1 MFKTFWIGQQ
11 MIKKIRRKIKKV
23 FRELLLYHNSSLEY
37 RAKVFTLV
45 IASTGEITPC
55 EEKLLYEIAC
65 DIYKKDEE
73 RSEILVE
80 AVKEYYD
87 KIITN
92 NGLDFD
98 HLIFQ
103 VEKETKAVKRFSKKI
118 NIDSLNRFRACITNE
133 DEKIYQQRVIDFL
146 ARLKEENGS
155 V

>member
-1 MFKTFWIGQQ
+1 
-11 MIKKIRRKIKKV
+11 MIKRLRRKIKKV

-37 RAKVFTLV
+37 RAKLFTLV
-45 IASTGEITPC
+45 IASTGEMSSC
-55 EEKLLYEIAC
+55 EEQLLEELSCTVYNE
-65 DIYKKDEE
+65 DEE

-80 AVKEYYD
+80 AVKEYLD

-103 VEKETKAVKRFSKKI
+103 VEKETKAVKRFSQKI
-118 NIDSLNRFRACITNE
+118 NIDELKRFQACIKNE
-133 DEKIYQQRVIDFL
+133 DDKIYQQRVIEYL
-146 ARLKEENGS
+146 GRLKEQYGS

>member
-1 MFKTFWIGQQ
+1 VFKTFWITPL
-11 MIKKIRRKIKKV
+11 MVKIVRRKIKKV

-45 IASTGEITPC
+45 IACTGDMSVC
-55 EEKLLYEIAC
+55 EEQLLQEIAS
-65 DIYKKDEE
+65 DIYENDEE

-80 AVKEYYD
+80 AVKEYFN

-98 HLIFQ
+98 HLVFQ
-103 VEKETKAVKRFSKKI
+103 VEKETKAVNRFSAKIDIDTLKRFQ
-118 NIDSLNRFRACITNE
+118 ACVKNE
-133 DEKIYQQRVIDFL
+133 DDKIYQQRVIEYL
-146 ARLKEENGS
+146 GRLKEQYGS

>member
-1 MFKTFWIGQQ
+1 
-11 MIKKIRRKIKKV
+11 MIKRIRRKIKKV
-23 FRELLLYHNSSLEY
+23 FRDLLLYHNSSLEY

-45 IASTGEITPC
+45 IASTGEMNKC
-55 EEKLLYEIAC
+55 EEQLLEEISCNIYE
-65 DIYKKDEE
+65 KDEE

-80 AVKEYYD
+80 AVKEYHD

-98 HLIFQ
+98 HLVFQ

-118 NIDSLNRFRACITNE
+118 DIEALNRFKACVKNE
-133 DEKIYQQRVIDFL
+133 DDKIYQQRVIDYL
-146 ARLKEENGS
+146 RRLKEQYGS

>member
-1 MFKTFWIGQQ
+1 
-11 MIKKIRRKIKKV
+11 MIKRVRRKIKKV

-45 IASTGEITPC
+45 IASTGEMNRC
-55 EEKLLYEIAC
+55 EERLIEEISC
-65 DIYKKDEE
+65 DIYEKDEE

-80 AVKEYYD
+80 AVKEYLD

-98 HLIFQ
+98 HLVFQ

-118 NIDSLNRFRACITNE
+118 NIDELNRFQACVKNE
-133 DEKIYQQRVIDFL
+133 DDKIYQQRVIDYL
-146 ARLKEENGS
+146 ERLKEQYGS
-155 V
+155 L